1 MSDNLH
7 RENLFLFSYIRC
19 LVSESLFGVL
29 SGPDLSVMD
38 LAPVSSDPE
47 SLRFQYQPMEELMH
61 QQPPSSSSSSPPMA
75 SKRKGSSQV
84 KTVYREQDRFVPLHN
99 VARIMRHAIPP
110 NGKVSKDAK
119 ECMQECVSEC
129 VSFIT
134 SE

>member
-1 MSDNLH
+1 
-7 RENLFLFSYIRC
+7 
-19 LVSESLFGVL
+19 
-29 SGPDLSVMD
+29 MD

-47 SLRFQYQPMEELMH
+47 SLRFQYQPVEDLL
-61 QQPPSSSSSSPPMA
+61 QQQQTSSSPPPPPP
-75 SKRKGSSQV
+75 SKKKSSGG

-99 VARIMRHAIPP
+99 VARIMRHAIPH

>member
-1 MSDNLH
+1 MWVCPVVD
-7 RENLFLFSYIRC
+7 
-19 LVSESLFGVL
+19 
-29 SGPDLSVMD
+29 VMD
-38 LAPVSSDPE
+38 LESVGGDAE
-47 SLRFQYQPMEELMH
+47 SLRFQYHPMDDLLLP
-61 QQPPSSSSSSPPMA
+61 QNTSPPPA
-75 SKRKGSSQV
+75 SSKKKGSQP

-99 VARIMRHAIPP
+99 VARIMRHAIPA

>member
-1 MSDNLH
+1 M
-7 RENLFLFSYIRC
+7 
-19 LVSESLFGVL
+19 LVFQQ
-29 SGPDLSVMD
+29 PTDLSDMA
-38 LAPVSSDPE
+38 LSQVSSDPE
-47 SLRFQYQPMEELMH
+47 SLRFQYQPVEDMLLH
-61 QQPPSSSSSSPPMA
+61 QPSSSPPTT
-75 SKRKGSSQV
+75 KRKGSGS

-99 VARIMRHAIPP
+99 VARIMRHAIPH